1 VDGLYIA
8 EWEWR
13 DGDVEHLA
21 THGVQPA
28 DVLAVWREEPRYRRN
43 RKNRAAS
50 HQMVGPDGR
59 GGFFAIFIRQD
70 DVEKGRWRAIT
81 GRAATAGERSWWEGN
96 RHGR

>member
-8 EWEWR
+8 EWDWR

-28 DVLAVWREEPRYRRN
+28 DVLAVWWEEPRYRRN

-59 GGFFAIFIRQD
+59 GGFFAIYIRHD
-70 DVEKGRWRAIT
+70 AVETGRWRAIT
-81 GRAATAGERSWWEGN
+81 GRAATAGERSWWEGK
-96 RHGR
+96 RHG